1 MKIYLTILGFDMFIT
16 INMGKDENLV
26 FNCFGHESNFFQRFN
41 SILNRFLHILNINYN
56 PRI

>member
-26 FNCFGHESNFFQRFN
+26 FNCFGHESDFFQRFN
-41 SILNRFLHILNINYN
+41 SKLNRF
-56 PRI
+56 